1 MKKTIAKMMAAAMLV
16 ASMPAMALPTFT
28 VDAASEGLTITAVK
42 FNGTYAKDNYKYVKA
57 PEKVGELSTIAQ
69 DGTAEIASVL
79 KLNAYYG
86 MKSSAANVW
95 DTNIVYLANSEN
107 EWKPTQRT
115 GDPVAGKV
123 LKAGTG
129 TEYGKAE
136 DYVDSTGTVEKI
148 VTNNAGMIQIT
159 FKAAELATYKN
170 NLQKGS
176 TAQTIKF
183 YPFNVFSLSGDT
195 TTATP
200 AFEIQVGETL
210 SSAKNTKVE
219 HVSTPD
225 GSIQDATVEVTKS
238 AYVVLKTVSDT
249 DKKVNM
255 KDKDIEVSEMEI
267 SGIIYPIRKFDDQ
280 VMKKGTMKTITAKNI
295 KHLGTGALRN
305 CKKLRKV
312 RMGSSKMRKIHSNG
326 FYDCGKLKN
335 IKINAKNLKAVG
347 KKAFKSLKKNCTISL
362 KCKKAKY
369 NAVVKMIK
377 KSGVDK
383 VKFKRV

>member
-28 VDAASEGLTITAVK
+28 VDAASEGLTVTAVK

-57 PEKVGELSTIAQ
+57 PEKTGELPTIAQ

-79 KLNAYYG
+79 KLDAFYG
-86 MKSSAANVW
+86 MRSSATNTW
-95 DTNIVYLANSEN
+95 DTNIVYLANANN
-107 EWKPTQRT
+107 EWKTTERA
-115 GDPVAGKV
+115 GDPVAGKL

-129 TEYGKAE
+129 TEFGKE
-136 DYVDSTGTVEKI
+136 MDYVDSTGTVEKI
-148 VTNNAGMIQIT
+148 ITNNSGMVQIT
-159 FKAAELATYKN
+159 FKAAELATYKT

-183 YPFNVFSLSGDT
+183 YPFNVFSVSGDT
-195 TTATP
+195 VTAVP
-200 AFEIQVGETL
+200 AFEIQLGETL
-210 SSAKNTKVE
+210 SSAKSTKIE
-219 HVSTPD
+219 HTSTPD
-225 GSIQDATVEVTKS
+225 GSIQDATVEVTK
-238 AYVVLKTVSDT
+238 AGYVVLKSISDN

-267 SGIIYPIRKFDDQ
+267 SGLVYPIRKFDDQ

-347 KKAFKSLKKNCTISL
+347 KKAFKSLKKNCTISI
-362 KCKKAKY
+362 KAKKAKY